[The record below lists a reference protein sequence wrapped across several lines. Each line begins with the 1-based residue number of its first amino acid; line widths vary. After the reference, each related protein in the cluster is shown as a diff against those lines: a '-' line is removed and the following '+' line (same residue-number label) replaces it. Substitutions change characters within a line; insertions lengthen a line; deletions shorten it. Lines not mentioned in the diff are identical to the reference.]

1 MLTDERVTCS
11 ALPLKLSEDI
21 SPSQYFSSKKITSLI
36 YMIYLSVKS
45 LGTRLLVCYPI
56 VSRFDLVWI
65 ILTTMSLAS
74 RLFSIR

>member
-1 MLTDERVTCS
+1 MLTDERVEMLTDERVAFS

-21 SPSQYFSSKKITSLI
+21 SPSQYFSSKKITTSLI

-56 VSRFDLVWI
+56 VSRFD
-65 ILTTMSLAS
+65 
-74 RLFSIR
+74 

>member
-11 ALPLKLSEDI
+11 ALPLKLSEGI
-21 SPSQYFSSKKITSLI
+21 SPSRCFSSKRIASLI

-56 VSRFDLVWI
+56 VSRFDLDWF

-74 RLFSIR
+74 SILH